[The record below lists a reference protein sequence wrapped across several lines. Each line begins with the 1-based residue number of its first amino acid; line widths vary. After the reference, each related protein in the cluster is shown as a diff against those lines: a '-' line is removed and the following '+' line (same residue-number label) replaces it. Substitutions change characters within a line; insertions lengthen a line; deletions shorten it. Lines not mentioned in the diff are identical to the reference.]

1 LYKLKKEEENM
12 KNEIV
17 ICPEC
22 GTPCEAPIDAIC
34 TDCQADQA
42 AFSAD
47 VDQWLESD
55 A

>member
-1 LYKLKKEEENM
+1 M

-22 GTPCEAPIDAIC
+22 GTQVEAPIDAIC
-34 TDCQADQA
+34 SDCQADQA
-42 AFSAD
+42 VFSAD
-47 VDQWLESD
+47 ADQWLESD

>member
-1 LYKLKKEEENM
+1 M

-22 GTPCEAPIDAIC
+22 GTQVEAPIDAIC
-34 TDCQADQA
+34 SDCQADQA